1 MKNEELSYWLSDLV
15 TQWLGDSVTQLLS
28 DSVTLTSSSFI
39 VNNFLNIYQNYVMY
53 DISFNNNFA
62 SQNK

>member
-1 MKNEELSYWLSDLV
+1 MCVYDLV
-15 TQWLGDSVTQLLS
+15 SLTRLYL
-28 DSVTLTSSSFI
+28 VTLTSSSFI
-39 VNNFLNIYQNYVMY
+39 VNNFLYIYQNYVMY